1 MRHNKH
7 FTLNEARHELTAII
21 PVLNELIRLKQ
32 KLDEKGFDVYR
43 HQYFG
48 GMGPNGQKVF
58 PAELEQLVAIA
69 QELDARGIELKG
81 LDDGLIDFPHIRT
94 NGEEVYLCYQAGEQ
108 DIMFWHTIEGGYAAR
123 QPLPTL

>member
-1 MRHNKH
+1 
-7 FTLNEARHELTAII
+7 LNEARHELTAII